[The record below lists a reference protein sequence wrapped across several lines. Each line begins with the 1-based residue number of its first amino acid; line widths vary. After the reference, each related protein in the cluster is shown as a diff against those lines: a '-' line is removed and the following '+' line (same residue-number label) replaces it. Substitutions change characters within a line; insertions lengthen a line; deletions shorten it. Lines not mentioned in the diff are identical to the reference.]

1 MKRVFYSLALMLII
15 AAIIAGGCGKSNSL
29 GEDLEQV
36 ASDVVEIRG
45 LAPKS
50 EVEYRFVTSDQLR
63 EMLVSDFEEE
73 YPQEEARI
81 DQEVYVLLDLMEQN
95 EDLYTILIDVFSE
108 QLVGFY
114 DYDSGEL
121 YVVSDREELGPVEKV
136 TFAHEYTHALQD
148 QHFDLSSLPLQ
159 EEDNS
164 DLATAALSLT
174 EGDAVLAQYNYMMS
188 YLSADEL
195 EAVLE
200 ESQQVEMEQFEAAP
214 RFISESLL
222 ATYLE
227 GFNFVLELGG
237 WEDIN
242 QAYADLPQ
250 STEQILHPEKYL
262 VRDEPQDVTMPD
274 LENALGVGWSQLDS
288 DVLGELSIRIYLE
301 TFVAQHVAEVAAEGW
316 DGDRYLYLKSAEGE
330 KLLALRSTWDS
341 DSDADEFF
349 DAYISF
355 VREKSDGA
363 WDLILEEATERQW
376 RIEGLSLYLG
386 RNGSDVLIII
396 APSEVVAERVLA
408 EFPEF

>member
-1 MKRVFYSLALMLII
+1 MKRVFYSLVFLLII

-45 LAPKS
+45 LAPKN

-81 DQEVYVLLDLMEQN
+81 DQEVYVLLDLMEQD

-174 EGDAVLAQYNYMMS
+174 EGDAVLTQYNYMMS

-200 ESQQVEMEQFEAAP
+200 ESQQVETEQIEAAP

-227 GFNFVLELGG
+227 GLNFVLELGG

-376 RIEGLSLYLG
+376 RTEGLSLYLG

>member
-81 DQEVYVLLDLMEQN
+81 DQEVYVLLDLMEQD

-262 VRDEPQDVTMPD
+262 VRDEPQDVLMPD
-274 LENALGVGWSQLDS
+274 LESALGAGWSQLDS

-341 DSDADEFF
+341 DSDAEEFF

>member
-1 MKRVFYSLALMLII
+1 MKRVFYSLVFLLII

-81 DQEVYVLLDLMEQN
+81 DQEVYVLLDLMEQD

-108 QLVGFY
+108 QVIGFY

-174 EGDAVLAQYNYMMS
+174 EGDAVLTQYNYMMS

-274 LENALGVGWSQLDS
+274 LESALGAGWAQLDS

>member
-108 QLVGFY
+108 QVIGFY

-174 EGDAVLAQYNYMMS
+174 EGDAVLTQYNYMMS

>member
-81 DQEVYVLLDLMEQN
+81 DQEVYVLLDLMEQD

-250 STEQILHPEKYL
+250 STEQILHPEN
-262 VRDEPQDVTMPD
+262 TMPD

-341 DSDADEFF
+341 DSDAEEFF

>member
-262 VRDEPQDVTMPD
+262 VRDEPQDVLMPD
-274 LENALGVGWSQLDS
+274 LESALGAGWSQLDS

-376 RIEGLSLYLG
+376 RTEGLSLYLG

>member
-81 DQEVYVLLDLMEQN
+81 DQEVYVLLDLMEQD